1 VGGRINIPMTETY
14 GRRANDLMLNE
25 LTPEV
30 IASLTDTQRTNLR
43 MIQSISNINTT
54 ISNINT
60 VLQEIKS
67 EVATHEK
74 ILITG
79 NGVPSLQER
88 LRGLEKFVDTF
99 QYWLRFVGG
108 AIVLQ
113 TLAFFIGIVL
123 ALVRFLPLLEKL
135 ASNP

>member
-1 VGGRINIPMTETY
+1 MSTETSY
-14 GRRANDLMLNE
+14 GRRANDLMLTE

-43 MIQSISNINTT
+43 MVQSISNINTT

-60 VLQEIKS
+60 SIQEIKT
-67 EVATHEK
+67 EVNTHEK

-79 NGVPSLQER
+79 NGIPSLQER
-88 LRGLEKFVDTF
+88 LRSLEKFVDTF
-99 QYWLRFVGG
+99 KYWLRFVGG

-113 TLAFFIGIVL
+113 TLAFFVGVII
-123 ALVRFLPLLEKL
+123 ALVRFLPILEKL
-135 ASNP
+135 ANQP

>member
-1 VGGRINIPMTETY
+1 MTETY

-54 ISNINT
+54 ISSISSAM
-60 VLQEIKS
+60 QELKT
-67 EVATHEK
+67 EVGTHEK

-79 NGVPSLQER
+79 NGIPSLQER
-88 LRGLEKFVDTF
+88 LRSLEKFVDTF

-113 TLAFFIGIVL
+113 TLAFFVGVVI
-123 ALVRFLPLLEKL
+123 ALVQFLPILKRI
-135 ASNP
+135 ADQP